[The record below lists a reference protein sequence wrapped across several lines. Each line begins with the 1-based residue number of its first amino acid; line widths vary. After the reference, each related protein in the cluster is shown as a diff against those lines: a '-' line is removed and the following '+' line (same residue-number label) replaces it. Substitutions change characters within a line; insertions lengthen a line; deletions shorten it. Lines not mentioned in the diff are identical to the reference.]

1 MIMVNINVKKKK
13 KLACMFLVTIKFR
26 LHAEQ
31 PAVKK
36 YYFFFFGKPNA
47 DLEVLDSREQLR

>member
-1 MIMVNINVKKKK
+1 MIIVNINVEKKK
-13 KLACMFLVTIKFR
+13 KLTFMFTVTIKFR

-31 PAVKK
+31 PAGKK

-47 DLEVLDSREQLR
+47 DLEVLDSRQQLR

>member
-1 MIMVNINVKKKK
+1 
-13 KLACMFLVTIKFR
+13 MFTLSIKFR

-47 DLEVLDSREQLR
+47 DLEVLDSRQQLR